1 MKIYFLYS
9 EYVSAFSTTSSSV
22 HAYMCVDP
30 EVNQYAGWAYIG
42 TVCSSN
48 KKLRSL
54 LSEWHYSDASSGVVR
69 NKKKI
74 KLLCIALGCMLYIST
89 SFTDGCAF
97 QTLVEIVI
105 FSVFNSKKL
114 KKARNLKQNFAKNM
128 FFKFAQRHWLTVVFP
143 KK

>member
-1 MKIYFLYS
+1 MDESKRYFYRLLATINQYNSKKNYFLYS

-74 KLLCIALGCMLYIST
+74 KLLCIALGCMLYILT
-89 SFTDGCAF
+89 SFTDG
-97 QTLVEIVI
+97 
-105 FSVFNSKKL
+105 L
-114 KKARNLKQNFAKNM
+114 KALFWG
-128 FFKFAQRHWLTVVFP
+128 FFGT
-143 KK
+143 